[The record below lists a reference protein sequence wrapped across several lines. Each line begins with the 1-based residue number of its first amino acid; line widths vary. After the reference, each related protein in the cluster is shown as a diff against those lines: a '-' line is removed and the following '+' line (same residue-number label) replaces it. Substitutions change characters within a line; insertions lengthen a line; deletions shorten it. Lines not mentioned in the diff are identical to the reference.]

1 MTTRRCSRPVVIV
14 GVIGGLIGI
23 VWLLNAREWGTWPM
37 LLELGFSL
45 LMLASVAS
53 ELAAGWRTYT
63 GYVLIAAGLVS
74 GTNGTA
80 FIVMYLRTVEAFG
93 RMHETLPH
101 GVFIVPIVTS
111 LLFTLYAA
119 GFAAITLAARRGRA
133 EDH

>member
-53 ELAAGWRTYT
+53 ELAGGWRAYT

-74 GTNGTA
+74 GTKGTA

-93 RMHETLPH
+93 RMQETVPH
-101 GVFIVPIVTS
+101 GLFVAPIVTS

-119 GFAAITLAARRGRA
+119 GFAAITLAARRRKA
-133 EDH
+133 TDN